1 MPCKAIIDSWINCFV
16 GKGCPFFFIP
26 MDHQDNL
33 SDNRDSE
40 EKKSIQREEEKII
53 VFSFLYSIDVRYILK
68 FNWLI

>member
-1 MPCKAIIDSWINCFV
+1 M

-68 FNWLI
+68 FN